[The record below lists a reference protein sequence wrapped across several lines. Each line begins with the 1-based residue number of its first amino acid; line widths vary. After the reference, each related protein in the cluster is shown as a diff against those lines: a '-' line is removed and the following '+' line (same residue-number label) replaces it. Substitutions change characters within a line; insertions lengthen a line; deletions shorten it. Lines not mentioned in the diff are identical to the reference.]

1 MYKKN
6 INYLKNR
13 FPAVLAV
20 YYKFRFVFRAIYL
33 KEPRAHLLWI
43 VKRGD
48 SISHKKFDLD
58 SNSIFF
64 DVGGFEGDYTDKI
77 LNQYDCK
84 SYIFEPHPEYFA
96 KLQKKFMNKNNVKLF
111 NYGLGGETKNLF
123 LTDDSE
129 SSKVTDK
136 KTELKIGVRDITE
149 VTKELSIENIDL
161 LKLNIEGMEYELL
174 EKLIRTGEIRKIDK
188 LKIQFHESIP
198 NAELWREKI
207 RNELKNTHKEIWT
220 YYMVWERWD
229 RLN

>member
-13 FPAVLAV
+13 FPTVLSI
-20 YYKFRFVFRAIYL
+20 YYKFRFIFRALYL

-43 VKRGD
+43 LKRGD
-48 SISHKKFDLD
+48 SISHKKFNLNSD
-58 SNSIFF
+58 SIFF

-84 SYIFEPHPEYFA
+84 AYIFEPHPEYFR
-96 KLQKKFMNKNNVKLF
+96 KLQKRFINKKNVKLF
-111 NYGLGGETKNLF
+111 NYGLGGKTENLF

-129 SSKVTDK
+129 SSKVTDT
-136 KTELKIGVRDITE
+136 KTELKTLVRDITE
-149 VTKELSIENIDL
+149 VIEELAIEKIDL

-174 EKLIRTGEIRKIDK
+174 EKLIETGEINKIDK
-188 LKIQFHESIP
+188 LKIQFHENVS
-198 NAELWREKI
+198 NAARWREKI